1 MTTKVS
7 TRLPISYEKLEAF
20 CRKWNI
26 VRLELF
32 GSVLRD
38 DFDPKL
44 IVFVRRVRV
53 RPTLVFQG
61 RVEGES
67 VTPKGGARQAAPVQ
81 QPASPPAKSASP
93 QTNTPANPSTAQQPK
108 KPQQPDT
115 LMNRARSLWHKVFP

>member
-38 DFDPKL
+38 DFDPKRSNSL
-44 IVFVRRVRV
+44 GLQIVESLAREDLGGRF
-53 RPTLVFQG
+53 TLTS
-61 RVEGES
+61 GERTRAT
-67 VTPKGGARQAAPVQ
+67 VT
-81 QPASPPAKSASP
+81 
-93 QTNTPANPSTAQQPK
+93 
-108 KPQQPDT
+108 
-115 LMNRARSLWHKVFP
+115 FPR